1 MTREA
6 LTPVWTAGV
15 RREVLPNGL
24 TILVQQ
30 VPGSPAVAVVTR
42 VRAGFFD
49 EPDRWAGI
57 SHVLEHMFFKGT
69 PTRGVGEIARATRSA
84 GGYLNAG
91 TSYDYTSYYAVLPVR
106 SLAEGLAV
114 QADALR
120 HAAIDGDEL
129 SRELKVIIEEAHR
142 KLDSPGAVAHET
154 LHSLLFDHHRIRR
167 WRIGTEAGLS
177 TLGRDDLVA
186 YYQSRYTPGR
196 TIVTVAGGMDA
207 EAAMALAKAHY
218 GDWQRPEA
226 VVAPGPSEPPRH
238 GVRTRTLR
246 GDVTQAY
253 LTLGWRTPPALDGD
267 TLPLDLAAAVL
278 GLGRSSWLYRRLR
291 DPGIVSAVGVS
302 NYTPS
307 EVGVMSVSAEL
318 TPDRVEQALVE
329 MAGAVHQLAAV
340 GPAAEDVERVKTML
354 RARWARRFESAEG
367 RASELA
373 SAEALA
379 DHLLLEREWHRMQ
392 SVTTEE
398 IRDAAARHLV
408 PEGASAVVYL
418 PHGAGVDLAVAD
430 LEAAFRRPAGPLA
443 SLSPAEHPIVPAPRP
458 APGRWTEEALHVP
471 LPGVDL
477 LLRRRPGTP
486 TTTVGVYRVRQEFDS
501 AERAGLASL
510 AIRSAIRGAGGY
522 DAEGLADRIERMG
535 GSLGI
540 AVGSELWGFSTTV
553 LTEYLADASVLL
565 DLVMREP
572 RFDPVAVLPER
583 RLLEEIARQAV
594 DDMYRHPIQLAFRA
608 AYGDR
613 GPGLPTVGYPETV
626 AGLAVEMVSDWH
638 RVAVAGG
645 RVTVVAVGAFDPEQ
659 AAMTLAGVF
668 SGRPDARAIEPPD
681 SHQWKAP
688 DGERQR
694 FVSRDKAQTAIA
706 MLFPGPGRRDGDRFA
721 AEVWA
726 AHAGGLGGR
735 LFETLRDRRSL
746 AYTVQAYSWQRRAGG
761 GLVSYIATAPGREA
775 EAREQML
782 VELTRFAESES
793 SPGEIQGAIGYLV
806 GQSEVRR
813 QSATAI
819 AGELL
824 GAFLSGT
831 GLEEIGAEEAA
842 LRAVTPGAVRQLA
855 ERFLSPS
862 GRAEGVVRG
871 RSSPD

>member
-1 MTREA
+1 MSREA

-30 VPGSPAVAVVTR
+30 VPGSPAAAVVTR

-49 EPDRWAGI
+49 EPDHWVGI

-69 PTRGVGEIARATRSA
+69 PTRGVGAIARATRSV
-84 GGYLNAG
+84 GGYLNAA
-91 TSYDYTSYYAVLPVR
+91 TSYDYTTYYAVLPVR
-106 SLAEGLAV
+106 SLAEGLAI

-177 TLGRDDLVA
+177 TLRRDDLVA

-196 TIVTVAGGMDA
+196 TIVTVAGGMDPD
-207 EAAMALAKAHY
+207 EAMALAKAQY
-218 GDWQRPEA
+218 GDWHRPEE
-226 VVAPGPSEPPRH
+226 VVLAGPGEPLRR
-238 GVRTRTLR
+238 GIRTHTLR

-253 LTLGWRTPPALDGD
+253 LTLGWRTPPALDPD
-267 TLPLDLAAAVL
+267 TLPLDLAAAML
-278 GLGRSSWLYRRLR
+278 GLGRGSWLYRRLR
-291 DPGIVSAVGVS
+291 DPGIVTAVGVS
-302 NYTPS
+302 NYTPP
-307 EVGVMSVSAEL
+307 EVGVMSVRAEM
-318 TPDRVEQALVE
+318 TPDRVAPALAEIAGAIRQLVE
-329 MAGAVHQLAAV
+329 V

-373 SAEALA
+373 IAEALA
-379 DHLLLEREWHRMQ
+379 DHLLLEREWQRLH
-392 SVTTEE
+392 SVTAEE

-408 PEGASAVVYL
+408 PEGASAVIYL
-418 PHGAGVDLAVAD
+418 PHGAGVDLAVGD

-443 SLSPAEHPIVPAPRP
+443 TLSLAEHASAPAPRP
-458 APGRWTEEALHVP
+458 AAGRWTDEALHVP

-510 AIRSAIRGAGGY
+510 AIRSAVRGAGGY

-535 GSLGI
+535 GSLGTAI
-540 AVGSELWGFSTTV
+540 GSELWGFSTSV

-572 RFDPVAVLPER
+572 QFDPDAVLRER

-608 AYGDR
+608 AFGDR
-613 GPGLPTVGYPETV
+613 GHGLPTAGYPETV
-626 AGLAVEMVSDWH
+626 AGLAVEMVVDWQ
-638 RVAVAGG
+638 RAAVAAG

-668 SGRPDARAIEPPD
+668 GGRPDAGATEPPD
-681 SHQWKAP
+681 SHEWNAP
-688 DGERQR
+688 DGERQLI
-694 FVSRDKAQTAIA
+694 VSREKAQTAIA
-706 MLFPGPGRRDGDRFA
+706 MLFPGPGRRAEDRFA

-735 LFETLRDRRSL
+735 LFEALRDRRSL
-746 AYTVQAYSWQRRAGG
+746 AYTVQAYSWQRRTGG
-761 GLVSYIATAPGREA
+761 GLVSYIATAPGRET

-782 VELTRFAESES
+782 VELERFAESES
-793 SPGEIQGAIGYLV
+793 SAREIQGTIGYLV

-813 QSATAI
+813 QSASAI

-831 GLEEIGAEEAA
+831 GLEELGAEEAA

-855 ERFLSPS
+855 ARFLSPAA
-862 GRAEGVVRG
+862 RAEGVVRG
-871 RSSPD
+871 WSSPA